1 MSQEGNEKELKADE
15 SSNGDN
21 PTPENR
27 GQKSLD
33 VSADVKLI
41 KINES
46 AMQHEELDQSPLT
59 NPENQSPKQTFRLMN
74 QSHGRQTEDGISQN
88 SINEASVN
96 KSPDGGVLSTPA
108 RAKAKNS
115 TGEMISI
122 SQGEMAPDLSPH
134 YKQSP
139 NKDPNI
145 DFIMIG
151 STNV

>member
-46 AMQHEELDQSPLT
+46 A
-59 NPENQSPKQTFRLMN
+59 
-74 QSHGRQTEDGISQN
+74 
-88 SINEASVN
+88 V
-96 KSPDGGVLSTPA
+96 
-108 RAKAKNS
+108 
-115 TGEMISI
+115 
-122 SQGEMAPDLSPH
+122 
-134 YKQSP
+134 
-139 NKDPNI
+139 
-145 DFIMIG
+145 
-151 STNV
+151 